1 MTSLSTVISTQEKK
15 GLEMQMTVLGL
26 DLSCSLSL
34 GCSHGWLPW
43 FVVFHPVCLP
53 APYITKSAQMNFPD
67 AHIKQITWPHIQPSS
82 PVSFFIYCIN
92 VVVPIIFTAKKIVI
106 ILIILFHYI
115 FSQIWWQYKLHIFF
129 WLHVESSQWFQ
140 HILYSPGVKHYINS
154 VAADALLKALV
165 IMWNKGPRAGF
176 TEQWKVVT
184 VM

>member
-1 MTSLSTVISTQEKK
+1 
-15 GLEMQMTVLGL
+15 MTVLGL

-140 HILYSPGVKHYINS
+140 HILYSPGVKHYINL

-165 IMWNKGPRAGF
+165 IMWNKGAWAGF